1 VAPRNEPAEPIY
13 LSVLPENTNLMRY
26 LCALGRRTVLIES
39 PYSRASVAVTYDTQ
53 KWRPPGPA
61 TYPNRAKLNRR
72 LARQSDGRR
81 PRFGNRQRSHQDR
94 VIVLDSN
101 LLACGAHLTDPAK
114 TEVGDSRKND
124 GRSVSGLSKRP
135 SRLRDSVSYSLRSN
149 GGREHTSP
157 PVI

>member
-1 VAPRNEPAEPIY
+1 
-13 LSVLPENTNLMRY
+13 MRAQAAY
-26 LCALGRRTVLIES
+26 S
-39 PYSRASVAVTYDTQ
+39 PYRIPVQPGERRRQLRYSKSD
-53 KWRPPGPA
+53 PPGPA
-61 TYPNRAKLNRR
+61 TYPNRAELNRR

-81 PRFGNRQRSHQDR
+81 RRFGNRQRSHQDR